1 MKNFL
6 LRSFYLIVTFLVLSI
21 IYLST
26 IGLETDKFNDQIKDK
41 IYKTNNSLEADL
53 KKIKLTLDPI
63 NFKINVKTVGTNI
76 SYKGKNLPLE
86 YINSEISI
94 LSLIKG
100 KIVSTE
106 IKISTRSVLLKDLV
120 ALTRTTLN
128 KPELI
133 LLEKSINKGQAII
146 NAEINLDDSG
156 NIIGNYQINAILKDA
171 KIGFLKNYNFDK
183 INFSLN
189 AKKDVFKFE
198 DLSFSTSNTD
208 FFF

>member
-6 LRSFYLIVTFLVLSI
+6 LRSIYLIITFLVLSV

-26 IGLETDKFNDQIKDK
+26 IGIETDKFNNQIKDK
-41 IYKTNNSLEADL
+41 IYKTNNSLDVDL

-63 NFKINVKTVGTNI
+63 NFKINIKTVGTNI

-106 IKISTRSVLLKDLV
+106 IKISTR
-120 ALTRTTLN
+120 
-128 KPELI
+128 
-133 LLEKSINKGQAII
+133 
-146 NAEINLDDSG
+146 
-156 NIIGNYQINAILKDA
+156 
-171 KIGFLKNYNFDK
+171 
-183 INFSLN
+183 
-189 AKKDVFKFE
+189 
-198 DLSFSTSNTD
+198 
-208 FFF
+208 

>member
-21 IYLST
+21 IYLSS

-41 IYKTNNSLEADL
+41 IYKTNNSLDVDL
-53 KKIKLTLDPI
+53 KKIKLTLDPV
-63 NFKINVKTVGTNI
+63 NFKINSKTVGTNI
-76 SYKGKNLPLE
+76 YFKGKNLPLE

-120 ALTRTTLN
+120 ATKSFNNTDLVEILISVETIFPFISDKIEISEFIYSKGKFLPLKYIFVPTVF
-128 KPELI
+128 ELI
-133 LLEKSINKGQAII
+133 LKLTGSRV
-146 NAEINLDDSG
+146 NL
-156 NIIGNYQINAILKDA
+156 I
-171 KIGFLKNYNFDK
+171 FLR
-183 INFSLN
+183 
-189 AKKDVFKFE
+189 
-198 DLSFSTSNTD
+198 STSKLLLVL
-208 FFF
+208 